1 MTTRNRSL
9 LAVLSLA
16 GSLLFAVGCNDA
28 SDVSQ
33 PSDPAVQAAQPVAQV
48 DKVEGDTKGA
58 DARPEHRGHHKR
70 GPGGHH
76 GGPLFLLKAALH
88 ELDLSAEQKATVE
101 GVLAKLPGLHHERGA
116 KGPGK
121 EGPGKEARAALAQ
134 SIRAGKVDPTA
145 VPEMGQR
152 PDFAG
157 MKAAVMEA
165 AQTLHK
171 ALTPEQRRALVDSIA
186 KRAEE
191 FAPREH
197 DEKGPRHG
205 KRGFGGEMGPAGWF
219 LRDLDLTD
227 LQRDAIKKALATELG
242 GHERPD
248 PATMKKHHE
257 EMKAAMKARLESFA
271 SDRFDAQAFAAP
283 PKDMPAMKNPGER
296 MHKMLAVVV
305 PLLNETQREKLAQRI
320 EEGPAFHRGHHG
332 PGAAG
337 DE

>member
-33 PSDPAVQAAQPVAQV
+33 PSDPAVQAAQPVAQA
-48 DKVEGDTKGA
+48 DKVENDTKGP

-101 GVLAKLPGLHHERGA
+101 GVLAKLPAPPHERG
-116 KGPGK
+116 GK
-121 EGPGKEARAALAQ
+121 EGPGKEFRAALAQ

-145 VPEMGQR
+145 VPEMGKH

-157 MKAAVMEA
+157 MKAVVMEA

-191 FAPREH
+191 FAPRDHEG
-197 DEKGPRHG
+197 KGARHG
-205 KRGFGGEMGPAGWF
+205 KRGFGGEMGPAGLF

-227 LQRDAIKKALATELG
+227 LQRDAIKKALAAEFG

-248 PATMKKHHE
+248 AETMKKHHE
-257 EMKAAMKARLESFA
+257 ERKAAMKARLESFA

-332 PGAAG
+332 PGAPG

>member
-48 DKVEGDTKGA
+48 DKVENDTKGP

-101 GVLAKLPGLHHERGA
+101 GVLAKLPAPPHERG
-116 KGPGK
+116 GK
-121 EGPGKEARAALAQ
+121 EGPGKEFRAALAQ

-145 VPEMGQR
+145 VPEMGKH

-157 MKAAVMEA
+157 MKAVVMEA

-191 FAPREH
+191 FAPRDH
-197 DEKGPRHG
+197 DEKGARHG
-205 KRGFGGEMGPAGWF
+205 KRGFGGEMGPAGMF

-227 LQRDAIKKALATELG
+227 LQRDAIKKALAAEFG

-248 PATMKKHHE
+248 AEAMKKHHE
-257 EMKAAMKARLESFA
+257 ERKAAMKARLESFA

-332 PGAAG
+332 PGAPG